1 MSTDS
6 VKMDTGI
13 PLFFPEIQY
22 LLLETIPL
30 EIIMRVSPAM
40 RAGSNDTQ
48 KAMCEL
54 SIGFPLLRIEAYISR
69 FIQIHSKGLGS
80 LLGTQLQ
87 VVRYR

>member
-30 EIIMRVSPAM
+30 EIIMRVSDNE
-40 RAGSNDTQ
+40 RLDFNGV
-48 KAMCEL
+48 L
-54 SIGFPLLRIEAYISR
+54 
-69 FIQIHSKGLGS
+69 
-80 LLGTQLQ
+80 
-87 VVRYR
+87 VVTFGCINVAV